1 MSPDPDVQ
9 LQDRAILAAARRKP
23 LELQARRALLSACED
38 LTVCSVVAVARLRE
52 QPDAKATLLARLRET
67 ETKRRE
73 AEDRAEIL
81 AVRLDRIEPRSRPH
95 YSPECRFRILCHMR
109 TYLLSV
115 EEAAYR
121 FRITPQ
127 TLYNWLSD
135 SRRHPDAQ
143 SVGSLLKP
151 VPPLRR
157 YADVVRAIARRMKDS
172 GFGGAGQ
179 VAATLARLGW
189 KISATSAWRFAKER
203 SIPPPQGPGTPTSK
217 AQNCVYGRYPNHL
230 WLVDITR
237 VPTIFPFLHF
247 HLAVV
252 LDAFSRMPLG
262 AAVFLL
268 EPSASAL
275 SALLTSTIGRCG
287 APRHLVSD
295 QGAQFTATLFRDTVR
310 RLGVRQRFGALGQH
324 GSITLVERFFRT
336 LKGDLDLHSRR
347 PWHRRE
353 FERRLVAALVRYAFH
368 RPHSAIGRR
377 PPAELYFGI
386 SDQAPILNSAPRGRA
401 GEPGPGCPFVIA
413 LLDPETETL
422 PILVPRAA

>member
-1 MSPDPDVQ
+1 MDPEADLP
-9 LQDRAILAAARRKP
+9 LQDRAVLTATRRKP

-38 LTVCSVVAVARLRE
+38 LTLCSLVALARLRD
-52 QPDAKATLLARLRET
+52 QPDAKAALLVRLREA
-67 ETKRRE
+67 ETRRRE
-73 AEDRAEIL
+73 AEGRADIL
-81 AVRLDRIEPRSRPH
+81 PERLDRIDPRCRPH
-95 YSPECRFRILCHMR
+95 YSPEARFRILCHMR
-109 TYLLSV
+109 TYLVSV
-115 EEAAYR
+115 EETARR
-121 FRITPQ
+121 FQITPQ
-127 TLYNWLSD
+127 TLYNWLGD

-151 VPPLRR
+151 IPPLRR
-157 YADVVRAIARRMKDS
+157 YADVVRALARRMKDS

-203 SIPPPQGPGTPTSK
+203 SLPPPQGPQTPTSK
-217 AQNCVYGRYPNHL
+217 AQTSVYGRYPNHL
-230 WLVDITR
+230 WLVDLTR

-252 LDAFSRMPLG
+252 LDAFSRMPLA

-268 EPSASAL
+268 EPSAPAL
-275 SALLTSTIGRCG
+275 SALLTSAIARSG

-295 QGAQFTATLFRDTVR
+295 QGAQFTATHFRDTLR

-324 GSITLVERFFRT
+324 GSIALVERFFRT
-336 LKGDLDLHSRR
+336 LKGDLSLHSLR
-347 PWHRRE
+347 PWNRRE

-368 RPHSAIGRR
+368 RPHSALGGR

-386 SDQAPILNSAPRGRA
+386 SDQARFLNTAPRGRP
-401 GEPGPGCPFVIA
+401 GEPGPECPFVIA